1 MIHIFVNENYDKRG
15 LANLLHFINRESER
29 ELTYAI
35 NPPTDSKVNVGVIN
49 NILCTEEEVIRIS
62 DSLHFG
68 ILDICIYVEELTAR
82 VYVKG
87 GDISLGE
94 LRDYIKEM

>member
-1 MIHIFVNENYDKRG
+1 MLKIFLNNPDKKG
-15 LANLLHFINRESER
+15 LSNLLHFINRRSER

-35 NPPTDSKVNVGVIN
+35 NPSNESNVNVGIIDN
-49 NILCTEEEVIRIS
+49 LICTEEEVRRIS

-68 ILDICIYVEELTAR
+68 ILDIYVYVEGLSAR

-94 LRDYIKEM
+94 LGDYIKEM

>member
-1 MIHIFVNENYDKRG
+1 MIKIFLNNYDERG
-15 LANLLHFINRESER
+15 LSSLLTFINREAER

-35 NPPTDSKVNVGVIN
+35 NPSNESNVNVGVIN
-49 NILCTEEEVIRIS
+49 NLVCTEEEVRSIS

-68 ILDICIYVEELTAR
+68 ILDICIYVEGLSAR
-82 VYVKG
+82 AYVKG